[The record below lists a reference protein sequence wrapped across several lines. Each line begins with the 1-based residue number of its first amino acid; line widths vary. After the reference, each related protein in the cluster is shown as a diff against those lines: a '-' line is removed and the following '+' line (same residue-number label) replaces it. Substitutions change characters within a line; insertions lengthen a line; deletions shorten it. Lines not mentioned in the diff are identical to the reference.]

1 MGFGQRWYSVLRGAS
16 VLALV
21 AGGLLL
27 AACAAEEP
35 PADDLPL
42 PPEPPARVPP
52 ARPSAA
58 AAAAARERAGEPDAP
73 AAAAEAPAAEP
84 APPTAPAAWR
94 VARDGTL
101 GCADTAPLRLLRQGT
116 DTTPRLLAEARAS
129 GGCRTTFRVN
139 AWALE
144 AAEGDL
150 VRLRLVNGDALTLW
164 FLRADVQAP

>member
-1 MGFGQRWYSVLRGAS
+1 LHGAS
-16 VLALV
+16 AVALV

-27 AACAAEEP
+27 ASCAAEVP
-35 PADDLPL
+35 PADNLPL
-42 PPEPPARVPP
+42 PPQPPARVPP

-58 AAAAARERAGEPDAP
+58 GAAEADRARVGAPEAP
-73 AAAAEAPAAEP
+73 AAAADAPAAESAPP
-84 APPTAPAAWR
+84 APAAPAPAWR

-101 GCADTAPLRLLRQGT
+101 GCADAAPLRLLRQGT
-116 DTTPRLLAEARAS
+116 DTTPRLLAEARAA

-144 AAEGDL
+144 AQEGDL

>member
-1 MGFGQRWYSVLRGAS
+1 MSLRGAS
-16 VLALV
+16 VLVLMV
-21 AGGLLL
+21 GGLLL
-27 AACAAEEP
+27 ASCATEEP
-35 PADDLPL
+35 PTDDLPL

-58 AAAAARERAGEPDAP
+58 AAAADRARAGEPEAP
-73 AAAAEAPAAEP
+73 PAAAEAPAPEA
-84 APPTAPAAWR
+84 APAGAAMAAPAWR

-116 DTTPRLLAEARAS
+116 DTTPRLLAEARAA

-139 AWALE
+139 AWVLE
-144 AAEGDL
+144 AQEGDL

-164 FLRADVQAP
+164 FLRSDVQAP